1 MTELIIDGV
10 QVVLPAEFSVSV
22 KRENPFF
29 TKNGEYTYEITL
41 SLVNPTNA
49 ALYGFLSRINS
60 VADIKKKRSA
70 VLIADN
76 RVYCNGTEVITGWT
90 DKEVNVQIVSGN
102 SELNYFIGSDELI
115 STLTSM
121 PESDP
126 MIKDSGEGAARRG
139 ADFQYITKRYP
150 EVDFNTVPVYDS
162 ANNVWQ
168 NNWLSQYRNGV
179 FTTQN
184 TNHGKNSTMIPQP
197 YLCAYIREVLK
208 ALGYTLKY
216 NAIEETDWKDT
227 YIVHAERTCKW
238 NLMLPGWTAKD
249 FLTGV
254 ETFFNCTFV
263 IDFKTRQ
270 TKLYFNNNY
279 IPVLKVAHVRQV
291 VDEYTVEC
299 DDEEENVVTSDVM
312 YELPDSTWFKLRNIG
327 DEVWEV
333 ANQETITGSVDS
345 FFSKEENRKTNTIFY
360 DANQDRYLMYVS
372 DEENNLAYYETL
384 HQFASL
390 KRAESKSEIKLPFL
404 PASFE
409 SKRYWQIDENTKMFL
424 SFPTVGGNV
433 IQEDQDID
441 AMSITELVD
450 EVKEDNESK
459 GKLYLAFYSGY
470 NVNQIGVMPPN
481 TYPLPYFDLTA
492 LTSEGEVLVSQGN
505 ATLRLKDLSANFY
518 DDVYDIDTINPIEIT
533 SYDPNLFDTLSVFEI
548 HNKYFLC
555 KEIEYTLT
563 AKGRDQAWKGTFYP
577 IKLLDGEAD
586 NRWILSDGK
595 WRDNGVWLDNGR
607 WLDE

>member
-10 QVVLPAEFSVSV
+10 QVVLPSDFSVSV

-60 VADIKKKRSA
+60 VADIKEKRSA

-126 MIKDSGEGAARRG
+126 MSSDRG
-139 ADFQYITKRYP
+139 ASFNYITKRYP

-162 ANNVWQ
+162 TNQEWL
-168 NNWLSQYRNGV
+168 NNWTMQYRGGAFQWNNRNM
-179 FTTQN
+179 TEE
-184 TNHGKNSTMIPQP
+184 TMVPQP

-208 ALGYTLKY
+208 ALGYTLTY
-216 NAIEETDWKDT
+216 NAIEDTPWRDT
-227 YIVHAERTCKW
+227 YIVHAERTWKW
-238 NLMLPGWTAKD
+238 YLMLPGWTAKD

-263 IDFKTRQ
+263 IDCKKKEA
-270 TKLYFNNNY
+270 KLYFNNDY
-279 IPVLKVAHVRQV
+279 IPQMTVSHVRQV
-291 VDEYTVEC
+291 IDEYTVEC
-299 DDEEENVVTSDVM
+299 EDEEENVVTSDVM
-312 YELPDSTWFKLRNIG
+312 YPLPDSTWYKLRNISE
-327 DEVWEV
+327 EVWEV
-333 ANQETITGSVDS
+333 ANQQTITGSVDS
-345 FFSKEENRKTNTIFY
+345 FFANEENRKTNTIFY
-360 DANQDRYLMYVS
+360 DTNLDRYLMYVT
-372 DEENNLAYYETL
+372 DETNGLAYYETL
-384 HQFASL
+384 HQFAAL
-390 KRAESKSEIKLPFL
+390 KRENAKSELELPFA

-409 SKRYWQIDENTKMFL
+409 THRIWQIEENKQLFICL
-424 SFPTVGGNV
+424 PTVGGDTVEENP
-433 IQEDQDID
+433 EFD
-441 AMSITELVD
+441 ALTITELVD
-450 EVKEDNESK
+450 EVKEETESK
-459 GKLYLAFYSGY
+459 KSLYLAFYSGY
-470 NVNQIGVMPPN
+470 NVNQIGVMPAS
-481 TYPLPYFDLTA
+481 TYPLPYFDETA
-492 LTSEGEVLVSQGN
+492 STSEGEILVSQEG
-505 ATLRLKDLSANFY
+505 ATLRIPVLASNFY
-518 DDVYDIDTINPIEIT
+518 DNVYDIDTVNPIEIT

-577 IKLLDGEAD
+577 IKLLDGETD
-586 NRWILSDGK
+586 NRWILADGK

>member
-41 SLVNPTNA
+41 SLANPTNA

-60 VADIKKKRSA
+60 VADIKEKRSA

-102 SELNYFIGSDELI
+102 SELNYFIGADELI

-126 MIKDSGEGAARRG
+126 MSSDRG
-139 ADFQYITKRYP
+139 ASFNYITKRYP

-162 ANNVWQ
+162 TNQEWL
-168 NNWLSQYRNGV
+168 NNWTMQYRGGAFQWNNRNMTEDKMV
-179 FTTQN
+179 
-184 TNHGKNSTMIPQP
+184 PQP

-208 ALGYTLKY
+208 ALGYTLTY
-216 NAIEETDWKDT
+216 NAIEDTPWRDT
-227 YIVHAERTCKW
+227 YIVHAERTWKW
-238 NLMLPGWTAKD
+238 CLMLPGWTAKD

-263 IDFKTRQ
+263 ISCKKKEV
-270 TKLYFNNNY
+270 KLYFNNDY
-279 IPVLKVAHVRQV
+279 IPQMTVSHVRQV
-291 VDEYTVEC
+291 IDEYTVEC
-299 DDEEENVVTSDVM
+299 EDEEENVVTSDVM
-312 YELPDSTWFKLRNIG
+312 YSLPDSTWYKLRNIA
-327 DEVWEV
+327 DEVWGV
-333 ANQETITGSVDS
+333 ANQQSTTASADS

-360 DANQDRYLMYVS
+360 DTYQDRYLMYVI
-372 DEENNLAYYETL
+372 DETNGLAYYETL
-384 HQFASL
+384 HQFAAL
-390 KRAESKSEIKLPFL
+390 KREDAKSEIELPFS
-404 PASFE
+404 PAAFTH
-409 SKRYWQIDENTKMFL
+409 RVWQIEENKQFFICL
-424 SFPTVGGNV
+424 PTVGG
-433 IQEDQDID
+433 DIIEEIPD
-441 AMSITELVD
+441 LDTLTVTELVD
-450 EVKEDNESK
+450 EVKEETESK

-470 NVNQIGVMPPN
+470 NVNKIGVMPAN
-481 TYPLPYFDLTA
+481 TYPLPYFDETVS
-492 LTSEGEVLVSQGN
+492 TSEGEVLVSQEG
-505 ATLRLKDLSANFY
+505 ATLRIAAISANFY
-518 DDVYDIDTINPIEIT
+518 EDVYDIDTINPIEIT

-577 IKLLDGEAD
+577 IKLLDGETD
-586 NRWILSDGK
+586 NRWILADGK